1 MKEVLIT
8 SSVLIV
14 AIVIIRAVLK
24 KRVSS
29 RLIYA
34 LWLLSLIHI
43 SEPTRRS

>member
-8 SSVLIV
+8 SSVLIA
-14 AIVIIRAVLK
+14 AIVVIRAVLK

-34 LWLLSLIHI
+34 LWLVAALG
-43 SEPTRRS
+43 